1 MATHFVETPS
11 LFLPTTLIG
20 IITGKYEMMAG
31 KRTKKRKKSR
41 CSNDGDFGLRG
52 RRFWRD
58 ENDGD
63 SVPMTESWQVCIV
76 AIKAYGCSAAAR
88 QAGDRLVTVTL
99 RCRLL
104 YP

>member
-1 MATHFVETPS
+1 MFMGANYSTGAVFHATTAPRERE
-11 LFLPTTLIG
+11 TLIG

-31 KRTKKRKKSR
+31 KRTKKRQKSR

-63 SVPMTESWQVCIV
+63 SVPMTESWQVWT
-76 AIKAYGCSAAAR
+76 
-88 QAGDRLVTVTL
+88 Q
-99 RCRLL
+99 
-104 YP
+104 